1 MERSVTGFCLKTDGG
16 VSYLACP
23 FCYAHLCTSYSQF
36 QASNDYS
43 KLMIDVDSGGSSSSA
58 SGSDHLLDDDLL
70 YNCLR
75 SISGHPYR
83 QLNITSDMWVSCSNF
98 KELELAR
105 ISGRQFGRIGDFSRL
120 ADELAWDLP
129 AGLVVANVDK
139 ERTLVFKSGDEPTLL
154 SAYAALC
161 YLRRWTAGGLMLFGN
176 GNIGFL
182 ESHHEPG
189 SMHTSI
195 RRLLRLTVE
204 SWEE

>member
-1 MERSVTGFCLKTDGG
+1 MVEGTVTGFCLKTENG

-23 FCYAHLCTSYSQF
+23 FCFTHLCPSYFQF
-36 QASNDYS
+36 QASNASS
-43 KLMIDVDSGGSSSSA
+43 KLMLDVVSGGSSSS
-58 SGSDHLLDDDLL
+58 GSEQLLDDDFL

-120 ADELAWDLP
+120 AHELAWDLP